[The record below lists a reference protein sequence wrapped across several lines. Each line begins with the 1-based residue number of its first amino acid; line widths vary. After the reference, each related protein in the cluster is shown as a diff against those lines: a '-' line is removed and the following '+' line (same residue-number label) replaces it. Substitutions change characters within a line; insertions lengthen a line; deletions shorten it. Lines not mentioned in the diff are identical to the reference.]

1 MHADVGVGRRIK
13 RYLLTGIVIL
23 APISVTL
30 ILLLWFVSLVDYVVG
45 PIIVALVGYRIPGL
59 GVITAFVV
67 VFLTGFL
74 STNILGRQLLF
85 VVEELFLHIPVLNF
99 LYRTAKQM
107 TEAFS
112 SRDKMPFKS
121 LVMIEHPGPGVRKF
135 GFLTNRVRLESP
147 GAPAEELAVVYVP
160 TNHLYLGEIV
170 LVQADK
176 MTEMGLTGPEGIQ
189 FFLSAGASL
198 PRAVTRRC

>member
-1 MHADVGVGRRIK
+1 MEESAGLGRRIK
-13 RYLLTGIVIL
+13 RYLLTGIIIL

-45 PIIVALVGYRIPGL
+45 PIIVALIGYRIPGL
-59 GVITAFVV
+59 GLITAFFV

-107 TEAFS
+107 
-112 SRDKMPFKS
+112 
-121 LVMIEHPGPGVRKF
+121 IEYPGPGVRKF
-135 GFLTNRVRLESP
+135 GFLTNHVRLEAAGGP
-147 GAPAEELAVVYVP
+147 GEEVAVVYVP

-176 MTEMGLTGPEGIQ
+176 VTEMGLTGPEGIQ

-198 PRAVTRRC
+198 PRVLTKRC